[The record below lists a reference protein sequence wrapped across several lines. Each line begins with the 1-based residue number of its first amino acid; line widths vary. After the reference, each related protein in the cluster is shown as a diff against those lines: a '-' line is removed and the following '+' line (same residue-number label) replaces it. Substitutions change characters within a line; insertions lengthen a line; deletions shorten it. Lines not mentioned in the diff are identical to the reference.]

1 LPPSVASL
9 APHRPLYHRLVRS
22 LYSTRALLRTCRRPI
37 VLRGPALDF
46 LIARLSLD
54 RRGMLRAVTIALS
67 LAACAAVA
75 HAATRVLLHA
85 SLLRSTPAANS
96 HLTKAPESIRL
107 VFSEQI
113 VPELSQIALV
123 RPDGSST
130 QLRVSNDP
138 HDVHAL
144 VGSVAA
150 PLTSGSYKVS
160 WRVVSADGHPVGG
173 SFSFTIEGARD
184 TSRSGVIAPLPV
196 TATTPVRDSAHGG
209 AVGALPVAAPEE
221 KQIPVLAAL
230 FRGLGLGGMMTGLGV
245 LFFVVTSRV
254 RRDLAAPKVIVRAI
268 TIGAILLVA
277 HMIAWLDHVSPT
289 GRLSADFL
297 ASMLGSTIGRV
308 ELLRTILAL
317 LTLSAIAL
325 ARRTTPALILGGA
338 CLLVSGAIG
347 HPAAIDP
354 YWTIPAKMLHLL
366 AGSVWIG
373 GLVWLV
379 WLSRCDEPA
388 CRIEARRVSSFAL
401 IAVIVIALSGLL
413 ETFFFL
419 NTPADLTGSPYG
431 RRVLAKMI
439 GLAILVGLG
448 AYNRFG
454 LLPTLDATDGP
465 RKLSLSVRVEVAV
478 LTVIIV
484 IGGFLAYEPTPT
496 FPQSAASAA
505 IGISK

>member
-1 LPPSVASL
+1 
-9 APHRPLYHRLVRS
+9 
-22 LYSTRALLRTCRRPI
+22 
-37 VLRGPALDF
+37 
-46 LIARLSLD
+46 
-54 RRGMLRAVTIALS
+54 MIALS
-67 LAACAAVA
+67 LVACAAVA
-75 HAATRVLLHA
+75 QATTRVLLHA
-85 SLLRSTPAANS
+85 SLLRSIPAANS
-96 HLTKAPESIRL
+96 RLTKLPESIRL

-113 VPELSQIALV
+113 VPELSQITLV

-130 QLRVSNDP
+130 QLRVANDP
-138 HDVHAL
+138 HDVHTL
-144 VGSVAA
+144 VGSVVGGA
-150 PLTSGSYKVS
+150 PTSGPYKVS
-160 WRVVSADGHPVGG
+160 WRVLSADGHPVAG

-184 TSRSGVIAPLPV
+184 TSRSPAIAPLPV
-196 TATTPVRDSAHGG
+196 NATSTTMGG
-209 AVGALPVAAPEE
+209 PAVSPSSVAAPDE

-230 FRGLGLGGMMTGLGV
+230 FRGLGLGAMMTGLGV
-245 LFFVVTSRV
+245 LFFVVTSRE
-254 RRDLAAPKVIVRAI
+254 RRNLARPNVIVGAI

-289 GRLSADFL
+289 GRLSGDFL
-297 ASMLGSTIGRV
+297 GSMLSSTIGRV
-308 ELLRTILAL
+308 ELLRTTLAL
-317 LTLSAIAL
+317 LTLWAIAL

-347 HPAAIDP
+347 HPAAIDL
-354 YWTIPAKMLHLL
+354 YWTIPAKMLHLV

-388 CRIEARRVSSFAL
+388 CRVEARRVSSVAL

-413 ETFFFL
+413 QTFFFL
-419 NTPADLTGSPYG
+419 NTPADLTGSRYG

-454 LLPTLDATDGP
+454 LLPGLDATDGP
-465 RKLSLSVRVEVAV
+465 KKLSSSVRLEVAV
-478 LTVIIV
+478 LTIIIL

-496 FPQSAASAA
+496 IPQSAASAA
-505 IGISK
+505 TGMSP

>member
-1 LPPSVASL
+1 
-9 APHRPLYHRLVRS
+9 
-22 LYSTRALLRTCRRPI
+22 
-37 VLRGPALDF
+37 

-85 SLLRSTPAANS
+85 SLLRSIPAANS
-96 HLTKAPESIRL
+96 RLTKLPESIHL

-113 VPELSQIALV
+113 VPELSQITLV

-130 QLRVSNDP
+130 QLRVTNDP
-138 HDVHAL
+138 HDVHTL
-144 VGSVAA
+144 VGSVGGA
-150 PLTSGSYKVS
+150 LTNGSYKVS

-173 SFSFTIEGARD
+173 NFTFTIEAARD
-184 TSRSGVIAPLPV
+184 TAGARALAPPSGSPTKSGDSTVSE
-196 TATTPVRDSAHGG
+196 TTVSPS
-209 AVGALPVAAPEE
+209 PVAAPEE

-230 FRGLGLGGMMTGLGV
+230 FRGLGLGAMMTGLGV
-245 LFFVVTSRV
+245 LFFVVTSRE
-254 RRDLAAPKVIVRAI
+254 RRDLAPPKVIVRAI

-289 GRLSADFL
+289 GHLSGDFL
-297 ASMLGSTIGRV
+297 GSILGSTIGRV
-308 ELLRTILAL
+308 ELARTILAL
-317 LTLSAIAL
+317 LTFWAIAL
-325 ARRTTPALILGGA
+325 ARRATPALILGGA

-354 YWTIPAKMLHLL
+354 YWTIPAKMLHLI
-366 AGSVWIG
+366 AGSVWVG

-388 CRIEARRVSSFAL
+388 CRIEARRVSSVAL
-401 IAVIVIALSGLL
+401 ISVIVIALSGLL
-413 ETFFFL
+413 QTFFFL

-454 LLPTLDATDGP
+454 LLPGLDATDGP
-465 RKLSLSVRVEVAV
+465 KNLSGSVRLEVAV
-478 LTVIIV
+478 LTIIIL
-484 IGGFLAYEPTPT
+484 IGGFLAYEPTPMI
-496 FPQSAASAA
+496 PQSAASAA
-505 IGISK
+505 TGMFP

>member
-1 LPPSVASL
+1 
-9 APHRPLYHRLVRS
+9 
-22 LYSTRALLRTCRRPI
+22 
-37 VLRGPALDF
+37 
-46 LIARLSLD
+46 LSLD
-54 RRGMLRAVTIALS
+54 RRGLLRALTIVLS

-113 VPELSQIALV
+113 VPELSQITLV
-123 RPDGSST
+123 RPDGIGT
-130 QLRVSNDP
+130 QLRVANDP
-138 HDVHAL
+138 HDVHTL
-144 VGSVAA
+144 VGSVGGGG
-150 PLTSGSYKVS
+150 PTSGPYKVS

-173 SFSFTIEGARD
+173 SFSFTIEAAHD
-184 TSRSGVIAPLPV
+184 TAGSRALAPLSSKPTKSGDSTV
-196 TATTPVRDSAHGG
+196 SETTVSPS
-209 AVGALPVAAPEE
+209 PVAAPEE
-221 KQIPVLAAL
+221 KQIPVFASL
-230 FRGLGLGGMMTGLGV
+230 FRGLGLGAMMTGLGV
-245 LFFVVTSRV
+245 LFFVATSRE
-254 RRDLAAPKVIVRAI
+254 RRNLAPPKVIVRAI
-268 TIGAILLVA
+268 SIGAILLVA

-289 GRLSADFL
+289 GRLSGNFL
-297 ASMLGSTIGRV
+297 GSMLGSTIGRV
-308 ELLRTILAL
+308 ELARTILAL
-317 LTLSAIAL
+317 LTFWAIAL

-354 YWTIPAKMLHLL
+354 YWTIPAKMLHLV

-388 CRIEARRVSSFAL
+388 CRVEARRVSSVAL
-401 IAVIVIALSGLL
+401 ISVIVIALSGLL

-439 GLAILVGLG
+439 GLAILIGLG

-465 RKLSLSVRVEVAV
+465 GKLSRSVRLEVAV
-478 LTVIIV
+478 LTVIIL

-496 FPQSAASAA
+496 IPQSAASATTE
-505 IGISK
+505 ISQ

>member
-1 LPPSVASL
+1 
-9 APHRPLYHRLVRS
+9 
-22 LYSTRALLRTCRRPI
+22 
-37 VLRGPALDF
+37 

-54 RRGMLRAVTIALS
+54 RRGMLRALTIALS

-75 HAATRVLLHA
+75 EAMTRGLLHA

-96 HLTKAPESIRL
+96 HLTKPPETIRL

-113 VPELSQIALV
+113 VPELSQITLV
-123 RPDGSST
+123 RPDGSGT
-130 QLRVSNDP
+130 QLRVANDP
-138 HDVHAL
+138 HDVHTL
-144 VGSVAA
+144 VGSVVGGA
-150 PLTSGSYKVS
+150 PTSGPYKVS
-160 WRVVSADGHPVGG
+160 WRVLSADGHPVAG

-184 TSRSGVIAPLPV
+184 NSRSGVIAPLPV
-196 TATTPVRDSAHGG
+196 TATTPVRDSARGG
-209 AVGALPVAAPEE
+209 AVSASPVAAPEE

-230 FRGLGLGGMMTGLGV
+230 FRGLGLGAMMTGLGV
-245 LFFVVTSRV
+245 LFFVVTSRE
-254 RRDLAAPKVIVRAI
+254 RRILARPKVIVRAI

-277 HMIAWLDHVSPT
+277 HLIAWLDHVSPT
-289 GRLSADFL
+289 GRLSGDFL
-297 ASMLGSTIGRV
+297 GSMLGSTIGRV

-317 LTLSAIAL
+317 LTFWAIAL

-354 YWTIPAKMLHLL
+354 YWTIPAKMLHLV

-388 CRIEARRVSSFAL
+388 CRVEARRVSSVAL
-401 IAVIVIALSGLL
+401 VSVIVIALSGLL
-413 ETFFFL
+413 QTFFFL

-431 RRVLAKMI
+431 RLVLAKMT

-454 LLPTLDATDGP
+454 LLPGLDATDGP
-465 RKLSLSVRVEVAV
+465 KKLSRSVRVEVAV
-478 LTVIIV
+478 LTMIIL

-496 FPQSAASAA
+496 IPESAASAA
-505 IGISK
+505 TGISQ

>member
-1 LPPSVASL
+1 
-9 APHRPLYHRLVRS
+9 
-22 LYSTRALLRTCRRPI
+22 
-37 VLRGPALDF
+37 

-54 RRGMLRAVTIALS
+54 RRGLLRAVTIALS
-67 LAACAAVA
+67 LVACAAVA

-96 HLTKAPESIRL
+96 HLTKPPETIRL
-107 VFSEQI
+107 VFSEHI
-113 VPELSQIALV
+113 VPELSQITLV

-138 HDVHAL
+138 HDVHTL
-144 VGSVAA
+144 VGSVGGA
-150 PLTSGSYKVS
+150 LTHGSYKVS

-173 SFSFTIEGARD
+173 SFSFTIEA
-184 TSRSGVIAPLPV
+184 A
-196 TATTPVRDSAHGG
+196 RDSAGSRALAPLSG
-209 AVGALPVAAPEE
+209 KPTKSGDSTVSETTAPMGFVGETVSPSPVAAPEV

-230 FRGLGLGGMMTGLGV
+230 FRGLGLGAMMTGLGV
-245 LFFVVTSRV
+245 LFFVVTSRE
-254 RRDLAAPKVIVRAI
+254 RRDLAPPKVIVRAI

-289 GRLSADFL
+289 GRLSGDFL
-297 ASMLGSTIGRV
+297 GSMLGSTVGRV

-317 LTLSAIAL
+317 LALGAIAL
-325 ARRTTPALILGGA
+325 ARRTTPSLILGGA

-354 YWTIPAKMLHLL
+354 YWTIPAKMLHLV

-373 GLVWLV
+373 GLAWLV

-388 CRIEARRVSSFAL
+388 CRVEARRVSSVAL

-413 ETFFFL
+413 QTFFFL

-454 LLPTLDATDGP
+454 LLPGLDATDGP
-465 RKLSLSVRVEVAV
+465 KKLSRSVRVEVAV
-478 LTVIIV
+478 LTMIIV

-496 FPQSAASAA
+496 IPQSTTSATT
-505 IGISK
+505 GIPQ

>member
-1 LPPSVASL
+1 
-9 APHRPLYHRLVRS
+9 
-22 LYSTRALLRTCRRPI
+22 
-37 VLRGPALDF
+37 
-46 LIARLSLD
+46 
-54 RRGMLRAVTIALS
+54 MTIALS

-75 HAATRVLLHA
+75 NAATRVLLHA

-113 VPELSQIALV
+113 VPELSQITLV
-123 RPDGSST
+123 GPDGSGT

-138 HDVHAL
+138 RDVHTL
-144 VGSVAA
+144 VGGVGGA
-150 PLTSGSYKVS
+150 LTNGSYKVS
-160 WRVVSADGHPVGG
+160 WRVVSSDGHPVGG
-173 SFSFTIEGARD
+173 SFTFTIEAARD
-184 TSRSGVIAPLPV
+184 TSGSRVLTPLSGKLTKSGDSTVSET
-196 TATTPVRDSAHGG
+196 TASPS
-209 AVGALPVAAPEE
+209 PAAPEE

-230 FRGLGLGGMMTGLGV
+230 FRGLGLGAMMTGLGV
-245 LFFVVTSRV
+245 LFFAVTSRE
-254 RRDLAAPKVIVRAI
+254 RRDLVPPKVIVRAI

-289 GRLSADFL
+289 GRLSGDFL
-297 ASMLGSTIGRV
+297 GSMLGSTIGRV

-354 YWTIPAKMLHLL
+354 YWTIPAKMLHLV

-413 ETFFFL
+413 QTFFFL
-419 NTPADLTGSPYG
+419 NTPADLTGSRYG

-484 IGGFLAYEPTPT
+484 IGGFLAYEPTPMI
-496 FPQSAASAA
+496 PQSAASAA
-505 IGISK
+505 TGIGPQLLAVPPTAHGR

>member
-1 LPPSVASL
+1 
-9 APHRPLYHRLVRS
+9 
-22 LYSTRALLRTCRRPI
+22 
-37 VLRGPALDF
+37 
-46 LIARLSLD
+46 
-54 RRGMLRAVTIALS
+54 MLRAVTIALS
-67 LAACAAVA
+67 LAGCAAVA

-85 SLLRSTPAANS
+85 SLLRSIPAANS
-96 HLTKAPESIRL
+96 HLTKLPESIRL

-113 VPELSQIALV
+113 VPELSQITLV
-123 RPDGSST
+123 RPDGSGT
-130 QLRVSNDP
+130 QLRVANDP
-138 HDVHAL
+138 HDGHTL
-144 VGSVAA
+144 VGSVVGGA
-150 PLTSGSYKVS
+150 PTSGPYKVS
-160 WRVVSADGHPVGG
+160 WRVLSADGHPVAG

-184 TSRSGVIAPLPV
+184 TSRSIAPLQV
-196 TATTPVRDSAHGG
+196 TATST
-209 AVGALPVAAPEE
+209 AVGGPTVSPSSVAAPDE
-221 KQIPVLAAL
+221 KQIPVFASL
-230 FRGLGLGGMMTGLGV
+230 FRGLGLGAMMTGMGV
-245 LFFVVTSRV
+245 LFFVVTSRE
-254 RRDLAAPKVIVRAI
+254 RRNLARPKVIVRAI

-277 HMIAWLDHVSPT
+277 HLIAWLDHVSPT
-289 GRLSADFL
+289 GSLSGDFL
-297 ASMLGSTIGRV
+297 RSMLGSTIGRV

-317 LTLSAIAL
+317 LTLWAIAL
-325 ARRTTPALILGGA
+325 ARRTTPALMLGGA

-354 YWTIPAKMLHLL
+354 YWTIPAKMLHLV

-388 CRIEARRVSSFAL
+388 CRVEARRVSSVAL

-413 ETFFFL
+413 QTFFFL

-454 LLPTLDATDGP
+454 LLPSLDSTDGP
-465 RKLSLSVRVEVAV
+465 KKLSRSVRVEVAV
-478 LTVIIV
+478 LTMIIV

-496 FPQSAASAA
+496 IPQAAASAA
-505 IGISK
+505 TGISQ

>member
-1 LPPSVASL
+1 M
-9 APHRPLYHRLVRS
+9 
-22 LYSTRALLRTCRRPI
+22 TI
-37 VLRGPALDF
+37 V
-46 LIARLSLD
+46 
-54 RRGMLRAVTIALS
+54 LS
-67 LAACAAVA
+67 LAVCAAVA

-107 VFSEQI
+107 VFSERI
-113 VPELSQIALV
+113 VPELSQITLI

-130 QLRVSNDP
+130 QLRVANDP
-138 HDVHAL
+138 HDVHTL
-144 VGSVAA
+144 VGSVLGGA
-150 PLTSGSYKVS
+150 PTSGPYKVS
-160 WRVVSADGHPVGG
+160 WRVLSADGHPVAG
-173 SFSFTIEGARD
+173 SFSFTLEGARD
-184 TSRSGVIAPLPV
+184 TSRSSATGPLPV
-196 TATTPVRDSAHGG
+196 TATST
-209 AVGALPVAAPEE
+209 AVGGPAVSPSSVAAPDE
-221 KQIPVLAAL
+221 KQIPVFASL
-230 FRGLGLGGMMTGLGV
+230 FRGLGLGAMMTGLGV
-245 LFFVVTSRV
+245 LFFAATSRE
-254 RRDLAAPKVIVRAI
+254 RRNLAPPKVIVRAI
-268 TIGAILLVA
+268 SIGAILLVA

-289 GRLSADFL
+289 GRLSGNFL
-297 ASMLGSTIGRV
+297 GSMLGSTIGRV
-308 ELLRTILAL
+308 ELARTILAL
-317 LTLSAIAL
+317 LTFWAIAL

-354 YWTIPAKMLHLL
+354 YWTIPAKMLHLV

-388 CRIEARRVSSFAL
+388 CRVEARRVSSVAL
-401 IAVIVIALSGLL
+401 ISVIVIALSGLL

-439 GLAILVGLG
+439 GLAILIGLG

-465 RKLSLSVRVEVAV
+465 GKLSRSVRVEVAV
-478 LTVIIV
+478 LTMIIV

-496 FPQSAASAA
+496 IPQSAASATTE
-505 IGISK
+505 ISQ